1 MLCQKGRFVAD
12 SGNPN
17 ENIPSTDA
25 GVSSEAASASYDA
38 SAITVLEG
46 LDAVRKRPGMYIG
59 STGERGLHHLVYEV
73 VDNSVDEALAGYADT
88 IDVTILADGG
98 VRVVDNGRGIP
109 VGIVPSEGKPAVE
122 VVLTVLHAG
131 GKFGGGG
138 YAVSGGLH
146 GVGVSVVNALS
157 TKVAVEVKTDGHRW
171 TQDYKMGVPT
181 APLAQHEATEE
192 TGTSVTF
199 WADPEIFETT
209 EYSFETLSR
218 RFQEMAFLNKGLT
231 IRLTDERESAKAT
244 SGADEA
250 GADEKAEVKTVTYHY
265 EGGIV
270 DFVKYLNSRKG
281 DAVHPTVVSLE
292 AEDKDKSLSLEVA
305 MQWNSGYSEGVYSF
319 ANIIHTHEGGT
330 HEEGFRAALTSLINK
345 YARDKKLL
353 REKDDN
359 LTGDDIREGLTA
371 IISVKLS
378 EPQFEGQTKTKL
390 GNTEAK
396 TFVQKA
402 VYEHLNDWLDR
413 NPVEAADIVRKG
425 IQAATARVAARKAR
439 DLTRRKGLLETAS
452 LPGKLADCQ
461 SNDPAKCEIFIVEG
475 DSAGGSAK
483 SGRNPQYQAIL
494 PIRGKILNVEKARI
508 DKILQNQEIQALIS
522 AFGTGVHEDF
532 DIEKLRYHKI
542 ILMADADVDGQHI
555 STLLLTFLFRFM
567 RPLVEAG
574 HVYLSRPPLYK
585 IKWGRDDVEYAY
597 SDRER
602 DALIE
607 MGRQRGKRVREDSIQ
622 RFQGSRRD
630 ERRGAARDH
639 HGPGAPRPRPG
650 HPGRRRPGRRP
661 VLGPHGRGRRG
672 PPPVHPAQRQGT
684 SASSTSE
691 SVSADRTRKDLHQ
704 QWPTRTLPSPLKR
717 AANSRCVSSPSG
729 SRRRCSARTWTTR
742 CPSSCPARARRP

>member
-1 MLCQKGRFVAD
+1 MCQRGRFVAD
-12 SGNPN
+12 SGDSN
-17 ENIPSTDA
+17 EKN
-25 GVSSEAASASYDA
+25 YDA
-38 SAITVLEG
+38 SAIQVLEG

-73 VDNSVDEALAGYADT
+73 VDNSVDEALAGHADT

-171 TQDYKMGVPT
+171 TQDYKLGVPT
-181 APLAQHEATEE
+181 APLAKNEE
-192 TGTSVTF
+192 TDEHGTSVTF
-199 WADPEIFETT
+199 WADGEIFETT

-231 IRLTDERESAKAT
+231 LTLTDERESAKAT
-244 SGADEA
+244 A
-250 GADEKAEVKTVTYHY
+250 GADDPDADTAEPQARTVKYYY

-281 DAVHPTVVSLE
+281 DLIHPTVIDVE
-292 AEDKDKSLSLEVA
+292 AEDKERMLSVEIA
-305 MQWNSGYSEGVYSF
+305 MQWNSQYTEGVYSF
-319 ANIIHTHEGGT
+319 ANTIHTHEGGT
-330 HEEGFRAALTSLINK
+330 HEEGFRAALTGLVNR

-359 LTGDDIREGLTA
+359 LAGEDIREGLTA
-371 IISVKLS
+371 IISVKLG

-396 TFVQKA
+396 TFVQK
-402 VYEHLNDWLDR
+402 VVHEHLNDWFDR
-413 NPVEAADIVRKG
+413 NPVEAADIIRKS

-439 DLTRRKGLLETAS
+439 DLTRRKGLLESAS
-452 LPGKLADCQ
+452 LPGKLSDCQ
-461 SNDPAKCEIFIVEG
+461 SNDPTKCEIFIVEG

-483 SGRNPQYQAIL
+483 SGRNPMYQAIL

-508 DKILQNQEIQALIS
+508 DKILQNTEVQALIS

-555 STLLLTFLFRFM
+555 NTLLLTFLFRFM

-585 IKWGRDDVEYAY
+585 IKWGRDDFEYAY

-602 DALIE
+602 DALVE
-607 MGRQRGKRVREDSIQ
+607 LGKQNGKRIKEDSIQ
-622 RFQGSRRD
+622 RFKGLGEMNAEELRVTTMD
-630 ERRGAARDH
+630 VDH
-639 HGPGAPRPRPG
+639 R
-650 HPGRRRPGRRP
+650 
-661 VLGPHGRGRRG
+661 VLGQ
-672 PPPVHPAQRQGT
+672 VTLDDAAQ
-684 SASSTSE
+684 ADDLF
-691 SVSADRTRKDLHQ
+691 SVLMGED
-704 QWPTRTLPSPLKR
+704 
-717 AANSRCVSSPSG
+717 VE
-729 SRRRCSARTWTTR
+729 
-742 CPSSCPARARRP
+742 ARRSFIQRNAKDVRFLDI